1 MKIHLMFPELPCQTI
16 TNSPRPKKRPKGMQA
31 PVWPYKGKIL
41 RYMVIANKNNFSRLY
56 LMSDLT
62 EAHVRFVLLCLH

>member
-1 MKIHLMFPELPCQTI
+1 
-16 TNSPRPKKRPKGMQA
+16 MQA